1 MDFSQATRRTILRSG
16 ANLTALAATA
26 PLFAFRGFADRG
38 APTAE
43 PWPLWSFRDD
53 TATAEPD
60 YAPFNA
66 LLAKHLRDP
75 ADSPIGLARF
85 DYAAVGESERQD
97 FFAFCD
103 GLAGYEVFTLS
114 GAGQF
119 AYWANLYNALT
130 LKVVLEHWPIDSI
143 RKINL
148 SSGLFA
154 KGPWDAPL
162 AEPVSREGATAVT
175 LNDIEHRILRPLWQ
189 DPRAHYAVNCAS
201 VGCPNLGLRA
211 WQAADLTFDLDAA
224 AMAFV
229 NSPRG
234 VAITEHGANAR
245 VTVSKIYAWFGEDF
259 ADESGAIEAGVFA
272 HLLRYA
278 EPELKA
284 RLEEIGRLHESTYD
298 WAINSVL

>member
-1 MDFSQATRRTILRSG
+1 MYLPLATRRTILRSG
-16 ANLTALAATA
+16 ASLTALATTT
-26 PLFAFRGFADRG
+26 PLFAFRSLADKG

-43 PWPLWSFRDD
+43 PWAVWQTRDD
-53 TATAEPD
+53 AATVEPD

-66 LLAKHLRDP
+66 LLASHLRDP

-85 DYAAVGESERQD
+85 DYASVRQAEKQD

-103 GLAGYEVFTLS
+103 ALGSYEVFKLS
-114 GAGQF
+114 GAAQF

-130 LKVVLEHWPIDSI
+130 LKVVLENWPTDSI
-143 RKINL
+143 RKINI
-148 SSGLFA
+148 SPGFFA
-154 KGPWDAPL
+154 KGPWDAIVAKPI
-162 AEPVSREGATAVT
+162 SSTGAIEVT
-175 LNDIEHRILRPLWQ
+175 LNDIEHRILRPLWL

-211 WQAADLTFDLDAA
+211 WQAADLNLDLDIAA
-224 AMAFV
+224 AAFV

-234 VAITEHGANAR
+234 VAIAGQGVSAR

-259 ADESGAIEAGVFA
+259 ADASGKIEAGVFS

-278 EPELKA
+278 EPELKTQ
-284 RLEEIGRLHESTYD
+284 LEEIGTLHESKYD
-298 WAINSVL
+298 WAINAVL